1 MAKADIGSKRL
12 LETEPETW
20 VRWVLGDDTLQVAS
34 ILSGEFEFV
43 LRYNDVLLQVEG
55 PEGPFLVLAES
66 QLHVVPDMPLRMRA
80 YTALAEEKYR
90 QDVYPVV
97 FFWLPPSPGV
107 ELPACYHREFRG
119 MVAHQDFHPVAAW
132 EIDAHEVLNREVLGL
147 IPFVPL
153 MKGADEEVV
162 REGVSLLRE
171 RNLGEEAEVVLAL
184 FASYVMIPADI
195 QRIVRWN
202 MEVLRESP
210 WYKQIVEE
218 GLQQGLQQGLQKG
231 HIEGE
236 REAILK
242 VLQAR
247 FDLSSGMG
255 MEIDSRLT
263 TIANRTALEELVTVA
278 TLAEDI
284 QTFLDTLAQF
294 EG

>member
-20 VRWVLGDDTLQVAS
+20 VRWLLGDGTLQVAS

-66 QLHVVPDMPLRMRA
+66 QLHVESDMALRVRA

-97 FFWLPPSPGV
+97 FFWLPPSSGIA
-107 ELPACYHREFRG
+107 LPACYHHEFRG

-132 EIDAHEVLNREVLGL
+132 EIDAREVLRQEVLGL
-147 IPFVPL
+147 VPFVPL
-153 MKGADEEVV
+153 MKGANEEVV
-162 REGVSLLRE
+162 REGVTLLRK
-171 RNLGEEAEVVLAL
+171 RNMGEEAEVVLAL
-184 FASYVMIPADI
+184 FASYVMSPADI
-195 QRIVRWN
+195 PRIVRWN

-218 GLQQGLQQGLQKG
+218 GLQKGLQKG
-231 HIEGE
+231 HLEGE

-247 FDLSSGMG
+247 FDLSSGKG
-255 MEIDSRLT
+255 VEIGSRLARITDRT
-263 TIANRTALEELVTVA
+263 TMEELVTVA

-284 QTFLDTLAQF
+284 QAFLDSLAQF
-294 EG
+294 ER